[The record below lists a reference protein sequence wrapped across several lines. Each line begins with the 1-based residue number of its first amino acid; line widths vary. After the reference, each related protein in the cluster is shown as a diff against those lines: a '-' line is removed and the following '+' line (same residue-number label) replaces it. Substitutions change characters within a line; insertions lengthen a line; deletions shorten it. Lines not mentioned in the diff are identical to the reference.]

1 LPKTRHSALSS
12 RAPSRPAALV
22 EAAAEPAR
30 AAERRGEEIGN
41 GGREA
46 DARNRGRHAARHD
59 SRREARHEDQL
70 DPRHQPAG
78 ERGLE
83 ARLRLL
89 EGFLGRTEIADCV
102 EHGLHWIGDVLGV
115 SESLCLIRVAGEHA
129 LAVVSSYGLH
139 AKTAASFS
147 VSLDDWANPLIT
159 ALNTRRHSYYPG
171 VQSAADRRRRPST
184 PFEDAPFHV
193 VPLGL
198 SGFSNDAFGL
208 LLFSGPPQVG
218 PDMQWFSGVFS
229 QKLEQI
235 VRRQEQVE
243 SDRRQVRERSLLY
256 SIINAVTDPI
266 LLTDTEGR
274 LLIANARAL
283 TLFTASEEES
293 EGRRSAVR
301 MNNML
306 LSSALSSEAI
316 AETGATRREL
326 LLVNPA
332 DGSDL
337 LFELLS
343 TTTEDPRQ
351 GAGLVSILR
360 NVSDLR
366 RASEEIEENYRRL
379 RIAEAQAHAE
389 SDRLNL
395 IIDSVA
401 DPIVVTDAG
410 GATSLMNAPAERLF
424 TTPPGASAAEQRAVQ
439 SNDAHFSS
447 FIAGMLVSADQRRV
461 GGIALVEPAS
471 GEAMP
476 VEAIAGKILSEHG
489 ELTAVVTILH
499 DQREAIE
506 KGRLYEQL
514 KQASDELE
522 RKIQAAT
529 ADIAEQ
535 NELLR
540 RQAIELEQAS
550 ALKSQFLANMS
561 HEFRTPLNAML
572 GYTSMLLQG
581 VAGPLDPPVR
591 RQLGRIES
599 NGRHLLTIINEILD
613 ISRIEA
619 GRMPL
624 QISRFKVH
632 DLVAEVRAELEPI
645 ILRTKL
651 QVTLELPK
659 DQRAISSDRQK
670 VKQILLNLLSNALK
684 FTHEGGVILSARRDP
699 TQRVIYI
706 SVRDTGIGI
715 GNADQDRIFEDF
727 RQLDNSPTRAYG
739 GTGLGLSICKRLAHM
754 LGGTITVRSQMG
766 KGSQFTLTLPSQGR
780 R

>member
-1 LPKTRHSALSS
+1 MPIAGVR
-12 RAPSRPAALV
+12 
-22 EAAAEPAR
+22 EQAAAR
-30 AAERRGEEIGN
+30 
-41 GGREA
+41 
-46 DARNRGRHAARHD
+46 
-59 SRREARHEDQL
+59 Q
-70 DPRHQPAG
+70 
-78 ERGLE
+78 
-83 ARLRLL
+83 RLL
-89 EGFLGRTEIADCV
+89 EGFLSRTEVADCAQYALQWCG
-102 EHGLHWIGDVLGV
+102 EVLGI
-115 SESLCLIRVAGEHA
+115 SQSICLIRPPNEPTLFTAA
-129 LAVVSSYGLH
+129 AYGLPS
-139 AKTAASFS
+139 AAATAFT
-147 VSLDDWANPLIT
+147 VSLDDWSNPLT
-159 ALNTRRHSYYPG
+159 QAVAHRRHAYYG
-171 VQSAADRRRRPST
+171 SVHAAADRRRRPTT
-184 PFEDAPFHV
+184 PFQDAGFHV
-193 VPLGL
+193 VPLGV
-198 SGFSNDAFGL
+198 SGYTEEAVAL
-208 LLFSGPPQVG
+208 LLFIGSPHLT
-218 PDMQWFSGVFS
+218 PDLQWFTSILG
-229 QKLEQI
+229 QKLDQI
-235 VRRQEQVE
+235 LRYHALADV
-243 SDRRQVRERSLLY
+243 DRRQGRERSLMH

-306 LSSALSSEAI
+306 LSSALSSKAI
-316 AETGATRREL
+316 EETGAARREL
-326 LLVNPA
+326 LLVNPV

-343 TTTEDPRQ
+343 TVTEDPRH
-351 GAGLVSILR
+351 GSGVVSILR

-366 RASEEIEENYRRL
+366 RASDEIEENYRKL
-379 RIAEAQAHAE
+379 RVAEVQARAE

-410 GATSLMNAPAERLF
+410 GATSLMNEPAERLF
-424 TTPPGASAAEQRAVQ
+424 TIPSRASAVEQRWVQ
-439 SNDAHFSS
+439 ANDAHFSS

-461 GGIALVEPAS
+461 GEIGLVDPTT
-471 GEAMP
+471 GEVMP

-489 ELTAVVTILH
+489 ELNAVVTILH
-499 DQREAIE
+499 DRREALE
-506 KGRLYEQL
+506 KARLYEQL

-529 ADIAEQ
+529 ADIAQQ

-581 VAGPLDPPVR
+581 VAGPLEAGAK

-624 QISRFKVH
+624 QISTFRIPE
-632 DLVAEVRAELEPI
+632 LVAEVKAELEPI
-645 ILRTKL
+645 IMLSKL
-651 QVTLELPK
+651 TVTLDLPK
-659 DQRAISSDRQK
+659 DLKPISSDRQK

-684 FTHEGGVILSARRDP
+684 FTHQGSITISGRQNAADRSVVLSV
-699 TQRVIYI
+699 T
-706 SVRDTGIGI
+706 DTGIGI
-715 GNADQDRIFEDF
+715 APADQEKIFEDF

-739 GTGLGLSICKRLAHM
+739 GTGLGLSICRRLAQM
-754 LGGTITVRSQMG
+754 LDGRITVQSTVG
-766 KGSQFTLTLPSQGR
+766 KGSAFTLTVPTHGR